1 MLKYRKI
8 RGVVMLKDIG
18 KSIGKLMDTTIS
30 GAGNLASKG
39 VEKAGLPQVADFID
53 ETASLV
59 GKASNA
65 SIAMTGQAMQG
76 VYQTAKGQL
85 TKDTIER
92 DEGVDELK
100 DAGRRVVRGIGQTIK
115 MGATNTY
122 ETGVGLL
129 TKDYERAK
137 YGALNLAK
145 MGVVA
150 FTAVSVIDIV
160 GGVDVAEAEEIQA
173 INAGLEGDVHPVT
186 GVPFEMNTIEHNGQ
200 IIQDVFPVFDSQY
213 DAHIPEDMYLASDD
227 IHFGFANEQLV
238 QELET
243 NPMLAN
249 QMGLTQTD
257 IQGLSNNITP
267 EGYVWHHHEQPGV
280 LQLVNEA
287 DHDATAHTG
296 GRFIWGGGSEY
307 R

>member
-1 MLKYRKI
+1 MLK
-8 RGVVMLKDIG
+8 GIG
-18 KSIGKLMDTTIS
+18 KSLGKLVDTSIS

-39 VEKAGLPQVADFID
+39 VEKAGLPQVADFVD

-76 VYQTAKGQL
+76 IYQTAKGQL

-92 DEGVDELK
+92 GEGVEELK
-100 DAGRRVVRGIGQTIK
+100 DAGKRVVRGLGQSIK

-122 ETGVGLL
+122 ETGAGLF

-145 MGVVA
+145 LGVVA
-150 FTAVSVIDIV
+150 FTAVSVIDLV
-160 GGVDVAEAEEIQA
+160 GGVDVAEAQEIQA

-200 IIQDVFPVFDSQY
+200 VIQDVFPVFDSQY
-213 DAHIPEDMYLASDD
+213 NAYISEDMYLASDD
-227 IHFGFANEQLV
+227 VHFRLANEQLAL
-238 QELET
+238 ELKADPT
-243 NPMLAN
+243 LAS
-249 QMGLTQTD
+249 QMGLTQMD

>member
-1 MLKYRKI
+1 
-8 RGVVMLKDIG
+8 MLKDIG
-18 KSIGKLMDTTIS
+18 KNIGKLVDSTIS
-30 GAGNLASKG
+30 GAGSLASKG
-39 VEKAGLPQVADFID
+39 VVKAGFPQVAEFID

-59 GKASNA
+59 GRASNA

-76 VYQTAKGQL
+76 VYQTTKGQL

-115 MGATNTY
+115 MGTTNTY
-122 ETGVGLL
+122 ETGAGLL

-137 YGALNLAK
+137 NGALNLAQ
-145 MGVVA
+145 MGIVA
-150 FTAVSVIDIV
+150 FTVVSIIDIV
-160 GGVDVAEAEEIQA
+160 GEADVVEAQEIQA
-173 INAGLEGDVHPVT
+173 INANLEGDVHPIT
-186 GVPFEMNTIEHNGQ
+186 GVPFEMNNIEYNGQ

-213 DAHIPEDMYLASDD
+213 HANIPENMYLASDEV
-227 IHFGFANEQLV
+227 HFRLANEQLA
-238 QELET
+238 QELEADFR
-243 NPMLAN
+243 LAN
-249 QMGLTQTD
+249 QMGLSQTD

-267 EGYVWHHHEQPGV
+267 EGYIWHHHEQPGV
-280 LQLVNEA
+280 LQLVNE
-287 DHDATAHTG
+287 DEHNSTAHTG

>member
-18 KSIGKLMDTTIS
+18 KSIGKLVDTTIS

-53 ETASLV
+53 ETANLV

-100 DAGRRVVRGIGQTIK
+100 DAGKRVVRGIGQTIK

-122 ETGVGLL
+122 ETSVGLL
-129 TKDYERAK
+129 TKDYDRAK

-145 MGVVA
+145 MGIVA

-160 GGVDVAEAEEIQA
+160 GGVDVAEAQEIQA
-173 INAGLEGDVHPVT
+173 INADLEGDVHPVT
-186 GVPFEMNTIEHNGQ
+186 GVSFEMNTIEHNGQ
-200 IIQDVFPVFDSQY
+200 FIQDVFPVFNSQY
-213 DAHIPEDMYLASDD
+213 DAHIPEDMYLASDNV
-227 IHFGFANEQLV
+227 HFRFANEQLI

-243 NPMLAN
+243 DPMLAN

-257 IQGLSNNITP
+257 IQGLANNITP

>member
-1 MLKYRKI
+1 
-8 RGVVMLKDIG
+8 MLKDIG
-18 KSIGKLMDTTIS
+18 KNIGKLVDSTIS
-30 GAGNLASKG
+30 GAGSLASKG
-39 VEKAGLPQVADFID
+39 VVKAGFPQVADFID

-59 GKASNA
+59 GRASNA

-115 MGATNTY
+115 MGTTNTY
-122 ETGVGLL
+122 ETGAGLL

-137 YGALNLAK
+137 NGALNLAQ
-145 MGVVA
+145 MGIVA
-150 FTAVSVIDIV
+150 FTAVSIIDIV
-160 GGVDVAEAEEIQA
+160 GEADVVEAQEIQA
-173 INAGLEGDVHPVT
+173 INADLEGDVHPIT
-186 GVPFEMNTIEHNGQ
+186 GVPFEINNIEYNGQ

-213 DAHIPEDMYLASDD
+213 NANIPENMYLASDEV
-227 IHFGFANEQLV
+227 HFRLANEQLA
-238 QELET
+238 QELEADFR
-243 NPMLAN
+243 LAN
-249 QMGLTQTD
+249 QMGLSQTD

-267 EGYVWHHHEQPGV
+267 EGYIWHHHEQPGV
-280 LQLVNEA
+280 LQLVNE
-287 DHDATAHTG
+287 DEHNSTAHTG